1 MSAIAT
7 RPTGALL
14 VGSVP
19 LDDTD
24 AVLTVAATHLGT
36 HLRRIPDGETGTRTI
51 WVTWQQGVFA
61 EHPDLEE
68 EPVPEGQYAPFPRY
82 RVRAGV
88 DPAAVRFGDL
98 GYARFA
104 IESYE
109 RFAALKRAGAI
120 PGHIRFQISLPTP
133 LSPLN
138 NFAAVDQ
145 RAALEPA
152 YEEAMLREV
161 DAIAAALP
169 HDEIAIQW
177 DIAFE
182 MGFVEGIPH
191 PMFTPW
197 FDDPLGGS
205 VARIARA
212 GERVPDDIEI
222 GHHLC
227 YGDFGHEHFLQPGDA
242 GHLVEM
248 ANAIHAGTDRPIGVA
263 APAGPARPRRRGVL
277 RAVGRS
283 APASRD
289 GAVPRSR
296 PPHRRRGGDAGAHRS
311 RPGVHRDVRRR
322 DRMRVRPAAGR
333 HRRAAPGP
341 ARRCRGP
348 RRLTH
353 TRGAITT

>member
-1 MSAIAT
+1 MSATAT
-7 RPTGALL
+7 RPAGALL
-14 VGSVP
+14 VGSIP

-24 AVLTVAATHLGT
+24 AVLTTAAAHLGT
-36 HLRRIPDGETGTRTI
+36 HVRRIPDGETGTRTI

-82 RVRAGV
+82 RARAGI
-88 DPAAVRFGDL
+88 DPATVRFGSL

-109 RFAALKRAGAI
+109 RFAALKRTGAI
-120 PGHIRFQISLPTP
+120 PAHIRFQISLPTP
-133 LSPLN
+133 LAPLN

-152 YEEAMLREV
+152 YEDAMLREV

-191 PMFTPW
+191 PMFTAW

-227 YGDFGHEHFLQPGDA
+227 YGDFGHEHFLQPKDA
-242 GHLVEM
+242 GRLVEM
-248 ANAIHAGTDRPIGVA
+248 ANAIHASTSRPIAWLHLPIPRDRTDAAFYAPLAGLRLHGETELYLGLVHLTDGEEGTRARIAAAQEFTTSFGVA
-263 APAGPARPRRRGVL
+263 TECGF
-277 RAVGRS
+277 GR
-283 APASRD
+283 
-289 GAVPRSR
+289 
-296 PPHRRRGGDAGAHRS
+296 
-311 RPGVHRDVRRR
+311 
-322 DRMRVRPAAGR
+322 RPADTVAPLLDL
-333 HRRAAPGP
+333 HAAVADPVV
-341 ARRCRGP
+341 
-348 RRLTH
+348 
-353 TRGAITT
+353 